1 MNPTSTAIKTHQTPT
16 SSHVSVSVTTSTG
29 TDSQTLINMLCQSPP
44 TCLFIRMELC
54 REETLR
60 DLLAK
65 SNKEC
70 TRKKKDM
77 FDYFDQVI

>member
-1 MNPTSTAIKTHQTPT
+1 MKTHQTQSPSQIST
-16 SSHVSVSVTTSTG
+16 ATPATLTST
-29 TDSQTLINMLCQSPP
+29 DTLINRLCESPP

-54 REETLR
+54 KEETLK

-65 SNKEC
+65 CNREN

-77 FDYFDQVI
+77 FDYFEQVLLVL